1 MLEGIV
7 KFYHESKGFGYI
19 IENETNDE
27 YYVHVSGLI
36 NRIKDEDI
44 VSFEVSEGKRGP
56 QAIDV
61 RIIKVS

>member
-36 NRIKDEDI
+36 NRIKDEDV
-44 VSFEVSEGKRGP
+44 VSFEVSDGKRGP

-61 RIIKVS
+61 RIIKAS

>member
-61 RIIKVS
+61 RIIKAS

>member
-44 VSFEVSEGKRGP
+44 VSFEVSDGKRGP

-61 RIIKVS
+61 RIIKAS